1 MPLPDDNDD
10 VSLEM
15 RDIIKDKNLHGKLSY
30 LYMFIVY
37 AISVVILLILIFLM
51 RILLPNSTDIV
62 IVVIACSSYVVAVLG
77 SVIYILQQRIIRME
91 LHALTLHNEILK
103 NRERIFDVYDR
114 LRHRG

>member
-1 MPLPDDNDD
+1 MPLPDDHDD

-30 LYMFIVY
+30 LYMLIVY

-62 IVVIACSSYVVAVLG
+62 IVVIA
-77 SVIYILQQRIIRME
+77 SVFWLLLFLYFFKTQD
-91 LHALTLHNEILK
+91 N
-103 NRERIFDVYDR
+103 
-114 LRHRG
+114 